1 MDKKGFTL
9 IEVILAL
16 GLFSLILFTL
26 LSFSLNNDESM
37 LLEQNVNKLANDL
50 RFAKEYARTNNI
62 GLDFVID
69 VRNNVY
75 FVRRGNTE
83 ILREQL
89 PKDYSISGYR
99 NQIYVN
105 NLGRIQAT
113 NNITIINKEGKYG
126 VIYLSTQTGRV
137 RVEIND

>member
-69 VRNNVY
+69 VRNNIY